1 MVSRLLCRRVVLR
14 LVDDNPIEFSGLLPD
29 VMVLPFTH
37 ATIVA
42 LYPTI
47 VNSHFHVN

>member
-1 MVSRLLCRRVVLR
+1 
-14 LVDDNPIEFSGLLPD
+14 
-29 VMVLPFTH
+29 MVLPFTH